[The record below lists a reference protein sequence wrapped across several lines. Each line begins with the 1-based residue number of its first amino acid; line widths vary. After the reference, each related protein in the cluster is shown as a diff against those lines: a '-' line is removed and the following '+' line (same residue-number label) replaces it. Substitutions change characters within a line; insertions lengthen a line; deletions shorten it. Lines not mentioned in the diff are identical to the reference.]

1 MYIMLFN
8 RCSIVFSLCIL
19 RRRRLW
25 RWGFLFSIIPTG
37 QPYQYVIVDLAA
49 EGDQSERCSVAW
61 NANVLGSEGTTTE
74 KWLLL
79 LMFCES

>member
-1 MYIMLFN
+1 M
-8 RCSIVFSLCIL
+8 S
-19 RRRRLW
+19 

-74 KWLLL
+74 EWLLL
-79 LMFCES
+79 PMFCESWKIGFQVPN